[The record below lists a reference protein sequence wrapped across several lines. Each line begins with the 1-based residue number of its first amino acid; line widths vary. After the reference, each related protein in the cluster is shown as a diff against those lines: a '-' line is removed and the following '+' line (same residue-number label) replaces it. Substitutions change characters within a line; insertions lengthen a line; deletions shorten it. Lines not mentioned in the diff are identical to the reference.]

1 MQVISNSIIFFLIYF
16 FFQVFLYRF
25 LKINLN
31 KISVILFIVIISIFA
46 GFYLNSAEISM
57 NLININLMIM
67 CFHLIMLG
75 IVNHSPALVIID
87 LIYNK
92 KISSKKKLKE
102 LFLKGKACK
111 SVEIR
116 LAINTKSNFIK
127 FKNNGFFVQN
137 NGKKIILF
145 FELVKKIYRLKPD
158 A

>member
-1 MQVISNSIIFFLIYF
+1 
-16 FFQVFLYRF
+16 
-25 LKINLN
+25 
-31 KISVILFIVIISIFA
+31 
-46 GFYLNSAEISM
+46 
-57 NLININLMIM
+57 
-67 CFHLIMLG
+67 MLG

-92 KISSKKKLKE
+92 KISSKEKLKE
-102 LFLKGKACK
+102 LFLKGKAGK

-127 FKNNGFFVQN
+127 FKNNGFFVQK

-145 FELVKKIYRLKPD
+145 FELIKKIYRLKPD